1 MFCGRAALEQLF
13 AVSGEAANQKFQ
25 VCKENGM
32 ARPDKVAAVTE
43 VRDRMQ
49 GASATMLTEYRGLT
63 VSQLARLRAELR
75 KAGAEYKI
83 VKNTLTKIAV
93 KDAGYDVPDELLT
106 GPTAVTFCGEDPV
119 AAAKALRA
127 FAKDN
132 PALVVK
138 GGILEGRFI
147 DAGEA
152 TRLADLASREELLAK
167 MAGLMQSIVAQPAR
181 LALASLSKAARL
193 FAALQAKRTEAG
205 ETMDSDQ
212 AAPAAAGTESSPV
225 DSGQAAPAAPEAA
238 AEDGAADTT
247 EAATDA
253 VPEVDETP
261 EPDSAEAQAVTEAA
275 ADAGANATVGE
286 TGPEGAAEDI
296 AAEDATDQPADTAT
310 TDGDAQPAS
319 E

>member
-1 MFCGRAALEQLF
+1 M
-13 AVSGEAANQKFQ
+13 
-25 VCKENGM
+25 
-32 ARPDKVAAVTE
+32 AAVTE

-75 KAGAEYKI
+75 KSGAEYKI

-93 KDAGYDVPDELLT
+93 KDAGYEVPDDLLT

-152 TRLADLASREELLAK
+152 TRLADLASREELLAQ

-193 FAALQAKRTEAG
+193 FAALQAKREEAG
-205 ETMDSDQ
+205 ETMDAGE
-212 AAPAAAGTESSPV
+212 AAPAAAETESAET
-225 DSGQAAPAAPEAA
+225 DAGAAPAAAAAA
-238 AEDGAADTT
+238 AEDAGDGAPDTT

-253 VPEVDETP
+253 MPEVDETP
-261 EPDSAEAQAVTEAA
+261 EPDSAEAEAVTEAA

-296 AAEDATDQPADTAT
+296 APEDATDQPGDAAAGDADT
-310 TDGDAQPAS
+310 QPAT

>member
-1 MFCGRAALEQLF
+1 
-13 AVSGEAANQKFQ
+13 
-25 VCKENGM
+25 M

-93 KDAGYDVPDELLT
+93 KDAGYEVPDELLT

-167 MAGLMQSIVAQPAR
+167 MAGLMQAIVAQPAR
-181 LALASLSKAARL
+181 LALANLSKAARL
-193 FAALQAKRTEAG
+193 FGALQAKRAEAG
-205 ETMDSDQ
+205 ETMDAPAPAE
-212 AAPAAAGTESSPV
+212 AAPAADAG
-225 DSGQAAPAAPEAA
+225 DA
-238 AEDGAADTT
+238 AEDTT
-247 EAATDA
+247 AAATDA
-253 VPEVDETP
+253 VPTVDETP
-261 EPDSAEAQAVTEAA
+261 EPDSAEAEAVTEAA
-275 ADAGANATVGE
+275 DDAGVNATAGD
-286 TGPEGAAEDI
+286 TGPEGPAANTAPE
-296 AAEDATDQPADTAT
+296 DTAEPVEGGT
-310 TDGDAQPAS
+310 AEVDAAAQGDGPQPAS
-319 E
+319 D

>member
-1 MFCGRAALEQLF
+1 
-13 AVSGEAANQKFQ
+13 
-25 VCKENGM
+25 M

-43 VRDRMQ
+43 VRDRMA

-75 KAGAEYKI
+75 KSGAEYKV

-93 KDAGYDVPDELLT
+93 RDAGYEVPDDLLT
-106 GPTAVTFCGEDPV
+106 GPTAVTFCGDDPV

-127 FAKDN
+127 FAREN

-152 TRLADLASREELLAK
+152 SRLADLASREELLAQ

-193 FAALQAKRTEAG
+193 FAALQDKRAASG
-205 ETMDSDQ
+205 ESMDAPA
-212 AAPAAAGTESSPV
+212 AAPAA
-225 DSGQAAPAAPEAA
+225 DAPAAEPAPVDEAPAAEAA
-238 AEDGAADTT
+238 DDTA
-247 EAATDA
+247 AATDA
-253 VPEVDETP
+253 VPTVDETP
-261 EPDSAEAQAVTEAA
+261 EPDSPEAVAVTQAA
-275 ADAGANATVGE
+275 ADAGVNATPGE

-296 AAEDATDQPADTAT
+296 AAEDATDQPAQ
-310 TDGDAQPAS
+310 GSDAPT

>member
-1 MFCGRAALEQLF
+1 
-13 AVSGEAANQKFQ
+13 
-25 VCKENGM
+25 M

-93 KDAGYDVPDELLT
+93 KDAGYEVPDELLT

-152 TRLADLASREELLAK
+152 TRLADLASREELLSQ

-193 FAALQAKRTEAG
+193 FAALQAKRAEAG
-205 ETMDSDQ
+205 ETMDTDQ
-212 AAPAAAGTESSPV
+212 AAPAPAA
-225 DSGQAAPAAPEAA
+225 AAPADAA
-238 AEDGAADTT
+238 GDGAEDTT
-247 EAATDA
+247 AAATDA

-261 EPDSAEAQAVTEAA
+261 EPDSAEAEAVTEAA
-275 ADAGANATVGE
+275 ADAGVDATPGD
-286 TGPEGAAEDI
+286 TGPEGPAANTAPEDAAEPVEGGSAEVD
-296 AAEDATDQPADTAT
+296 AAAQG
-310 TDGDAQPAS
+310 DGPQPAS

>member
-1 MFCGRAALEQLF
+1 
-13 AVSGEAANQKFQ
+13 
-25 VCKENGM
+25 M

-49 GASATMLTEYRGLT
+49 GATATMLTEYRGLT

-93 KDAGYDVPDELLT
+93 KDAGFEVPDELLT

-119 AAAKALRA
+119 AAAKALRI

-132 PALVVK
+132 PELVVK

-147 DAGEA
+147 DAAEA

-181 LALASLSKAARL
+181 LALANLSKAARL
-193 FAALQAKRTEAG
+193 FAALQAKRAESG
-205 ETMDSDQ
+205 ETME
-212 AAPAAAGTESSPV
+212 APPAATPAPG
-225 DSGQAAPAAPEAA
+225 AAADAADA
-238 AEDGAADTT
+238 AEDTT
-247 EAATDA
+247 AAATDA
-253 VPEVDETP
+253 VPEVPETP
-261 EPDSAEAQAVTEAA
+261 EPDSAEAQAVTQAA
-275 ADAGANATVGE
+275 ADADVNPTPGD
-286 TGPEGAAEDI
+286 TGPEGPAANTAPEEAAEAVSGD
-296 AAEDATDQPADTAT
+296 DATDQADVDAAAEG
-310 TDGDAQPAS
+310 DGPLPSS

>member
-1 MFCGRAALEQLF
+1 
-13 AVSGEAANQKFQ
+13 
-25 VCKENGM
+25 M

-63 VSQLARLRAELR
+63 VSQLASLRAELR

-93 KDAGYDVPDELLT
+93 RDAGFEVPEELLT
-106 GPTAVTFCGEDPV
+106 GPTAVTYCGEDPV
-119 AAAKALRA
+119 AAAKALKA
-127 FAKDN
+127 FAKDH

-152 TRLADLASREELLAK
+152 IRLADLASREELLSK
-167 MAGLMQSIVAQPAR
+167 MAGLMQAIVAQPAR
-181 LALASLSKAARL
+181 LALANLSKAARL
-193 FAALQAKRTEAG
+193 FGALQAKRAEAG
-205 ETMDSDQ
+205 ETMEAPAA
-212 AAPAAAGTESSPV
+212 AAPAAAEEAS
-225 DSGQAAPAAPEAA
+225 APEAA
-238 AEDGAADTT
+238 EDT
-247 EAATDA
+247 AATDET
-253 VPEVDETP
+253 PTVDETP

-275 ADAGANATVGE
+275 ADAGVNATPGE
-286 TGPEGAAEDI
+286 TGPEGPAVNTAPEATPEPVEGGQAEVDAA
-296 AAEDATDQPADTAT
+296 AQG
-310 TDGDAQPAS
+310 DGPQPAS